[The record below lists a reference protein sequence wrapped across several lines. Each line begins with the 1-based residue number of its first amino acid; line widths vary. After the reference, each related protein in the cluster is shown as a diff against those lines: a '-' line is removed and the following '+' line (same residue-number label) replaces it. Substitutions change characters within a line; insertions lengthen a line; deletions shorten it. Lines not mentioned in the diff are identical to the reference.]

1 MTLRPQIPEFYN
13 HSDFGLDSA
22 QLLMS
27 RQSSVPG
34 SVAYRIDRFRKPQSW
49 SHPESIQLK
58 YSPGSNAHENGQLL
72 LQILT
77 TNNFLC
83 QEKALECDRCRMMQ
97 TPQCSDLEHTVDLM
111 TFVFTPLYL
120 LPFVRSNRS
129 EPNLLDQVFSFEYPQ
144 PLQKKHAITPSIRQT
159 VEGFLNQPI
168 VDETRANIF
177 FNAQIQLLLLHAA
190 DEMLT
195 QKLPERKEWPK
206 FLAHESD
213 RERILQ
219 AREILLQHI
228 GQPLTIRA
236 LSRKVAMNECYLKKG
251 FKEIFG
257 TTIFEFYQNQRMEH
271 AKYLL
276 YEKRFSVTEVSSM
289 LGYSSISH
297 FSTAFKKHT
306 GLKPCELLNLDARKM
321 G

>member
-1 MTLRPQIPEFYN
+1 MTLIPGNQHFPTNTIPELTSELLLLSR
-13 HSDFGLDSA
+13 HSA
-22 QLLMS
+22 
-27 RQSSVPG
+27 VPG
-34 SVAYRIDRFRKPQSW
+34 SVSCLIERYRRPEHWNMHEWIRIEYAPDAE
-49 SHPESIQLK
+49 HPE
-58 YSPGSNAHENGQLL
+58 NGYLF
-72 LQILT
+72 LQALT

-97 TPQCSDLEHTVDLM
+97 TPQCGDLEHTVDVM
-111 TFVFTPLYL
+111 SFRFSPLYL
-120 LPFVRSNRS
+120 MPFVRIKSSN
-129 EPNLLDQVFSFEYPQ
+129 PTLLDQLFSFKYPESFSRQ
-144 PLQKKHAITPSIRQT
+144 QAITPKIRQT
-159 VEGFLNQPI
+159 LEGFLNQPI
-168 VDETRANIF
+168 TDETRANIIL
-177 FNAQIQLLLLHAA
+177 NAQIQLLLLHAS
-190 DEMLT
+190 DELLT
-195 QKLPERKEWPK
+195 EQIPDQKEWPK
-206 FLAHESD
+206 FLATEAD

-228 GQPLTIRA
+228 GNPLTIRA

-276 YEKRFSVTEVSSM
+276 YEKRFSVTEVSNM

-306 GLKPCELLNLDARKM
+306 GLKPCELLNLEPRTLS
-321 G
+321 